1 MRWNGMQGRYYD
13 FKDGDNF
20 MWKDRKLATLI
31 HHNGSDGCNWW
42 TIQVYDEGE
51 REMFL
56 GYDADLPQEKL
67 DDICQI
73 FYNGIVWGLV
83 FNSKTESA
91 ALKSIPVSM

>member
-1 MRWNGMQGRYYD
+1 MRYNGMQGRYYD

-20 MWKDRKLATLI
+20 MWKERKLATLI
-31 HHNGSDGCNWW
+31 HHDDGDCHWW

-56 GYDADLPQEKL
+56 GYDAELPQEKL

-73 FYNGIVWGLV
+73 FYNGIVWGLI
-83 FNSKTESA
+83 FNRATESA
-91 ALKSIPVSM
+91 ALCSIPVVQ

>member
-31 HHNGSDGCNWW
+31 HHNEDDCHWW

-51 REMFL
+51 QEMFL
-56 GYDADLPQEKL
+56 GYDKDLPQEKL
-67 DDICQI
+67 DDYCQV
-73 FYNGIVWGLV
+73 FYSGIVLGLV
-83 FNSKTESA
+83 YNRKTEEA
-91 ALKSIPVSM
+91 AFKSIPVSM

>member
-20 MWKDRKLATLI
+20 MWKGRKLATLI
-31 HHNGSDGCNWW
+31 HHNGDDCQWW

-56 GYDADLPQEKL
+56 GDDKDLPQNVL
-67 DDICQI
+67 DDVCQV
-73 FYNGIVWGLV
+73 FYNGLVWGLV
-83 FNSKTESA
+83 YNSKVESA
-91 ALKSIPVSM
+91 ALKSIPMSM

>member
-20 MWKDRKLATLI
+20 MWKGRKLATLI
-31 HHNGSDGCNWW
+31 HHDSDDCHWW

-56 GYDADLPQEKL
+56 GYDADLPQDKL

-83 FNSKTESA
+83 YNHKTEEA
-91 ALKSIPVSM
+91 ALKSIPFSL